1 MFGRIRPRSC
11 LDLRFSWWTL
21 ASVEGVCVCRKWF
34 NRSAAAQGLDLRCY
48 PRNRGRGVAGLW
60 CPCLEDLYQG
70 VWGPDPCTVL
80 PRWRLATAQGI
91 PFPPGPGLEGP
102 FHPQPWGSS
111 EGRASLSS
119 PPGVLHLWRPAG
131 SPSMAASS
139 GQPRSPGHFLW
150 LEAWPKAPLDRTL
163 RWCGHCLSPL
173 LREGSLQAAWS
184 RCGGGAVPEPPVT
197 HHFAKA
203 PGPTGDL
210 PRPQAVVW
218 SLQICPLPLWLWAS
232 AKRWQ
237 RPAWSLSHGVQ

>member
-1 MFGRIRPRSC
+1 MATDRLSPSCYLGGRNAGSGKQEWPFFSHPPRPRGRCGVVVLLGAASVKLIFSVLRLSLGIIALLAWIGLGDLSLFILQRDLGTTGGGSSFCVWEDSC
-11 LDLRFSWWTL
+11 EKLPGPRFSWWTL
-21 ASVEGVCVCRKWF
+21 ASVEGVCVCRNWF

-131 SPSMAASS
+131 SPSMAAS
-139 GQPRSPGHFLW
+139 QPW
-150 LEAWPKAPLDRTL
+150 
-163 RWCGHCLSPL
+163 
-173 LREGSLQAAWS
+173 
-184 RCGGGAVPEPPVT
+184 
-197 HHFAKA
+197 
-203 PGPTGDL
+203 
-210 PRPQAVVW
+210 
-218 SLQICPLPLWLWAS
+218 PLPLA
-232 AKRWQ
+232 
-237 RPAWSLSHGVQ
+237 